1 MIIGANTGPAIV
13 ADGTQNAPARS
24 DRLGALTVTELRARY
39 AENTRRGLRYQGANQ
54 AAVTTTVGL
63 ATTYTGLV
71 LANPL
76 GSPVWLE
83 IDKVGFATLIVW
95 PAAAAVG
102 IMVGYNASTALTS
115 TTADGVYNA
124 NPALGAGY
132 GQIFKAATLP
142 TAPTLRKVLGAGLTG
157 AITVTPETA
166 LVFDLEGSIV
176 LPPGGYAAF
185 YTSTVSPTT
194 GFFGSIEWT
203 EVPA

>member
-1 MIIGANTGPAIV
+1 MLVGTNIGPVTAS
-13 ADGTQNAPARS
+13 DGSQNIAARG
-24 DRLGALTVTELRARY
+24 DRLGGIVVTELRARY
-39 AENTRRGLRYQGANQ
+39 AENTRRGLRYHGANQ

-71 LANPL
+71 LANPI

-83 IDKVGFATLIVW
+83 LDKVGIATLIVW
-95 PAAAAVG
+95 PAAAAIG
-102 IMVGYNASTALTS
+102 IMVGYNGSTALT
-115 TTADGVYNA
+115 TTTVDGVYNA

-157 AITVTPETA
+157 AITVTPETNFA
-166 LVFDLEGSIV
+166 FDLEGSIV
-176 LPPGGYAAF
+176 LPPGGYAAI
-185 YTSTVSPTT
+185 YTSTVGPTN
-194 GFFGSIEWT
+194 GLFASMEWT